1 MKNERW
7 LICWPIH
14 RESYPGCTGSP
25 QQKPAQYQVTQS
37 AKHREPLFSAG
48 IDQSTANDFR
58 KGDSVFVQLL
68 KVKKN
73 TAIGYHPLLARFRLI
88 FPGFYKSVCNFLIL
102 YLYLKKNKNELCK
115 NALWR
120 SEDPKCIN
128 KIFCLICR
136 QTEAATLLW
145 IPLHLQSCLSCRGAG
160 KSPSS
165 RW

>member
-25 QQKPAQYQVTQS
+25 QEKPAQYQVTQS
-37 AKHREPLFSAG
+37 AEHREPLFSAG
-48 IDQSTANDFR
+48 IDQCTANDFR

-73 TAIGYHPLLARFRLI
+73 TAIGYHPLLARFRWI

-102 YLYLKKNKNELCK
+102 YLYFLKKTSCVKMHSDVAKTL
-115 NALWR
+115 NASTRFSVW
-120 SEDPKCIN
+120 SAD
-128 KIFCLICR
+128 R
-136 QTEAATLLW
+136 QKL
-145 IPLHLQSCLSCRGAG
+145 PRYCG
-160 KSPSS
+160 SPCTSNHA
-165 RW
+165 